1 MTNPDAEGAMDG
13 AMRMATAGPA
23 ARRIPDFAAQA
34 RLYDRLERALAIIA
48 ERQGDQP
55 GLDAIAAE
63 VGISPFH
70 FQRLFTRWVGVSP
83 KKFLR
88 YLTLGY
94 AKERLAESASVLD
107 AAYESGLSG
116 PGRLHD
122 LFVTLEATTPG
133 EFKRRGAGLVIRSGF
148 APSPFGDCLV
158 MTTDR
163 GLCGLAFAAESG
175 RAGVL
180 ADMTGRWPA
189 ATFVEAPD
197 EAQAT
202 AARVFAPAEP
212 GAPPLPLH
220 LCGTNFQ
227 IRVWEAL
234 LRIPPGALVTYGDL
248 ARLAGEPTAA
258 RAVGAAVG
266 RNPVS
271 VVVPCHRAIL
281 GNGYIRNYA
290 WGRPRKLALIGW
302 EAARREAAG

>member
-1 MTNPDAEGAMDG
+1 MDG
-13 AMRMATAGPA
+13 AMQTETLGRMAGTAA
-23 ARRIPDFAAQA
+23 ARPLPDFAAQS

-48 ERQGDQP
+48 ERQADQP

-83 KKFLR
+83 KKFLQ
-88 YLTLGY
+88 YLTLDY

-133 EFKRRGAGLVIRSGF
+133 EFKRRGAGLVVRWGF

-163 GLCGLAFAAESG
+163 GLCGLAFADVAG
-175 RAGVL
+175 RAAVL
-180 ADMTGRWPA
+180 ADMRGRWPA
-189 ATFVEAPD
+189 AAFVEAPD
-197 EAQAT
+197 DARST
-202 AARVFAPAEP
+202 VDRVFAPAAT

-234 LRIPPGALVTYGDL
+234 LRIPPGVLVTYGHL
-248 ARLAGEPTAA
+248 ARRVGAPTAS

-281 GNGYIRNYA
+281 GNGYIRDYA

-302 EAARREAAG
+302 EAARREAGD